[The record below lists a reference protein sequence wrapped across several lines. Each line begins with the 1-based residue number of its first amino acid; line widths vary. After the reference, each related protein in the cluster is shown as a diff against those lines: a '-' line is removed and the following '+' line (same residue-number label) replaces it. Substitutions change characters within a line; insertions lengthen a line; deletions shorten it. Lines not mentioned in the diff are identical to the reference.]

1 MGYNFEKNHYILS
14 IFIIFYAHFPFF
26 FVILRQKYAKQTN
39 RNSKLMANN
48 SEIGSVLKDL
58 RNRMGYSQE
67 QISFYLGISQ
77 PAYNRYES
85 GDTVVSQDSLEK
97 LADVYGVEEYDILT
111 CNKPQLQAD
120 MAFAFRKNGE
130 VKNLAQIASFQRLVK
145 NYLDMCDIERRH
157 E

>member
-1 MGYNFEKNHYILS
+1 
-14 IFIIFYAHFPFF
+14 
-26 FVILRQKYAKQTN
+26 
-39 RNSKLMANN
+39 MANN

-67 QISFYLGISQ
+67 QISSYLGISQ
-77 PAYNRYES
+77 PASNHYES

-97 LADVYGVEEYDILT
+97 LADIYGVEEYDILT

-145 NYLDMCDIERRH
+145 NYLDMCDIERSH

>member
-1 MGYNFEKNHYILS
+1 MVINLKKSLYFIEIYNLFDTLSSFFCNFAPGKN
-14 IFIIFYAHFPFF
+14 P
-26 FVILRQKYAKQTN
+26 KQTDT
-39 RNSKLMANN
+39 STLMANN
-48 SEIGSVLKDL
+48 NEIGSVLKDL

-67 QISFYLGISQ
+67 QISSYLGISQ
-77 PAYNRYES
+77 PAYNHYES

-97 LADVYGVEEYDILT
+97 LADIYGVEEYDILT

-145 NYLDMCDIERRH
+145 NYLDMCEIERRH

>member
-1 MGYNFEKNHYILS
+1 MHTLQ
-14 IFIIFYAHFPFF
+14 FF
-26 FVILRQKYAKQTN
+26 FVILRQKRTYSNKLKQHF
-39 RNSKLMANN
+39 MANY

-67 QISFYLGISQ
+67 QISSYLGISQ
-77 PAYNRYES
+77 PAYNHYES

-97 LADVYGVEEYDILT
+97 LADIYGVEEYDILT

-120 MAFAFRKNGE
+120 IAFAFRKNGE
-130 VKNLAQIASFQRLVK
+130 VKNLGQIASFQRLVK
-145 NYLDMCDIERRH
+145 NYLDMCDIERSH

>member
-1 MGYNFEKNHYILS
+1 MS
-14 IFIIFYAHFPFF
+14 IFITFYAYFSFF

-67 QISFYLGISQ
+67 QISSYLGISQ
-77 PAYNRYES
+77 PAYTRYES

-97 LADVYGVEEYDILT
+97 LADIYGVEEYDILT

-130 VKNLAQIASFQRLVK
+130 VKNLGQIASFQMFPWNQAV
-145 NYLDMCDIERRH
+145 
-157 E
+157 

>member
-1 MGYNFEKNHYILS
+1 MS
-14 IFIIFYAHFPFF
+14 IFIIIYAHFPDF

-67 QISFYLGISQ
+67 QISSYLGISQ
-77 PAYNRYES
+77 PAYTRYES

>member
-1 MGYNFEKNHYILS
+1 
-14 IFIIFYAHFPFF
+14 
-26 FVILRQKYAKQTN
+26 
-39 RNSKLMANN
+39 MANN
-48 SEIGSVLKDL
+48 YEIGSILKDL

-67 QISFYLGISQ
+67 LISSYLGISQ

-85 GDTVVSQDSLEK
+85 GETTVSQDSLEK
-97 LADVYGVEEYDILT
+97 LAVVYGVEEYDILT

-120 MAFAFRKNGE
+120 MAFAFRKSGG
-130 VKNLAQIASFQRLVK
+130 VKNLGQIASFQRLVK

>member
-1 MGYNFEKNHYILS
+1 MVIILKKSLYFVDFYNLLCTLFG
-14 IFIIFYAHFPFF
+14 FF
-26 FVILRQKYAKQTN
+26 CNFAPEIAKQTN

-67 QISFYLGISQ
+67 QISSYLGISQ

-97 LADVYGVEEYDILT
+97 LADIYGVEEYDILT

-130 VKNLAQIASFQRLVK
+130 VKNLGQIASFQRLVK